1 MIISG
6 PTKKICSEYRMT
18 FTTHTNLAY
27 CEEKCNRDQTCK
39 FFSLSDSESR
49 ERGVVCKTYDE
60 CNKDT
65 LKTSVR
71 EQTIYAKYGK

>member
-1 MIISG
+1 
-6 PTKKICSEYRMT
+6 MT